1 MKQHWDFSNLFSVIF
16 AVFSHA
22 IVSRLVSDGQ
32 KYIYSISCCDISSQ
46 QTGAIGVRHQ
56 SKRSLSLS
64 LKKKGFN
71 RAVQIKHYQ
80 SGIS

>member
-16 AVFSHA
+16 AGFSHA

-32 KYIYSISCCDISSQ
+32 KYSINCCDISSQ
-46 QTGAIGVRHQ
+46 QTGALGVRHQ